1 MQRIE
6 RTQVVEHR
14 IGAAGTL
21 SLKGVAGPI
30 RIHGTDGETARVTVT
45 YRVRAA
51 DEAAADAMVE
61 ELGVE
66 PLLGE
71 GWLEID
77 TRERPWSRFEDWLH
91 GDGRE
96 RGWPRLDLLGA
107 LVGAGN
113 VRIALDVQAPRG
125 ASVQVDTVSGDID
138 VREIAGEQRYRAVS
152 GELRIDDG
160 GGHIDASTVSG
171 PVDVAATSD
180 VALQARTVSGNVR
193 LVAPR
198 ITAVH
203 VTTTSGEVRLAGP
216 LAPGGEHR
224 VSSLSGRLAVES
236 EDVTVAMKTVSGS
249 VHCAVPHRQESRAGR
264 QLVIV
269 GPGAARLEFDSMS
282 GGLDVAGRAP
292 AGTPSRD
299 AAASEEAA
307 TPVAGSDAESA
318 APVDPKAQ
326 LDILRAL
333 ERGEIGVDEA
343 ADRLALAGS
352 GVRGGPDA

>member
-14 IGAAGTL
+14 IGATGTL
-21 SLKGVAGPI
+21 SLRGVAGPI
-30 RIHGTDGETARVTVT
+30 RIHGTDGDTARVTVT

-66 PLLGE
+66 PRLGE

-96 RGWPRLDLLGA
+96 RGWPRLDILGA

-138 VREIAGEQRYRAVS
+138 VRELAGEQRYRAVS
-152 GELRIDDG
+152 GELRIEEG
-160 GGHIDASTVSG
+160 GGQVDASTVSG
-171 PVDVAATSD
+171 PVDVAATAE
-180 VALQARTVSGNVR
+180 VAVQARTVSGGVR
-193 LVAPR
+193 VLAPR
-198 ITAVH
+198 ITSVH

-216 LAPGGEHR
+216 LAPEGEHR
-224 VSSLSGRLAVES
+224 VSSLSGRLVVEG

-249 VHCAVPHRQESRAGR
+249 VHCALPHRQESRAGR

-269 GPGAARLEFDSMS
+269 GPGAPRLEFDSMS
-282 GGLDVAGRAP
+282 GGLDVVDRATDGELATATADAG
-292 AGTPSRD
+292 
-299 AAASEEAA
+299 EAA
-307 TPVAGSDAESA
+307 TAGADGSPAPA
-318 APVDPKAQ
+318 APLDPQAQ

-343 ADRLALAGS
+343 ANRLALAGS
-352 GVRGGPDA
+352 GAAGRT